1 MTRLSIAAAALV
13 VAAVGFDAK
22 PLGAQQ
28 QAPPAQRRA
37 PAMVLTRLDGTE
49 LDLRRYVGET
59 PIVLHFFA
67 AWCSQCRQQMPSL
80 RAAIDRYSRSVKFV
94 GVAVSANQSLER
106 AKRYAAQH
114 GMTHDVVYDAEGTAV
129 ERFNVATTSYVIV
142 VDRGGRIVFTGS
154 GGDLDVVAAVGRGLK
169 GADR

>member
-1 MTRLSIAAAALV
+1 MRTMIAVVTLALAASAL
-13 VAAVGFDAK
+13 DAQS
-22 PLGAQQ
+22 GSAQ
-28 QAPPAQRRA
+28 PPAA
-37 PAMVLTRLDGTE
+37 PADRMAPSIVLTRLDGTQ
-49 LDLRRYVGET
+49 LDLGRYIGET

-80 RAAIDRYSRSVKFV
+80 RAAIDRYGRSVKFV
-94 GVAVSANQSLER
+94 GVAVSAGQSLER

-114 GMTHDVVYDAEGTAV
+114 GMTHDVVYDAQGTAV

-154 GGDLDVVAAVGRGLK
+154 GGDLDVVAAVGRALK
-169 GADR
+169 GRS

>member
-1 MTRLSIAAAALV
+1 MTRWTIATAALVIAAA
-13 VAAVGFDAK
+13 GFDVT

-28 QAPPAQRRA
+28 QARSSERRA
-37 PAMVLTRLDGTE
+37 PAIVLTRLDGTE

-80 RAAIDRYSRSVKFV
+80 RAAIDRYGKSVKFV

-114 GMTHDVVYDAEGTAV
+114 GMTHDVVYDAQGTAV
-129 ERFNVATTSYVIV
+129 DRFNVATTSYVIV

-154 GGDLDVVAAVGRGLK
+154 GGDLDVVAAVGRSL
-169 GADR
+169 RSSE